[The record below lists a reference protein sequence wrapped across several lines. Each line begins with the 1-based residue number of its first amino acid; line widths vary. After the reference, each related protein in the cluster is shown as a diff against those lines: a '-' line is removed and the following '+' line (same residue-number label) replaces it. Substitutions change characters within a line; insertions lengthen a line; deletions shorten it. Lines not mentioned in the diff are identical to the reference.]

1 MKSPSL
7 DLKLELNL
15 NAADAVV
22 VGPAATPPKL
32 GTLAGSPVNC
42 GPKLI
47 LGSTALLSVLLD
59 GCVDVTAHGLVKYPG
74 SGNVGLTVG

>member
-15 NAADAVV
+15 NAVVADVDGAT
-22 VGPAATPPKL
+22 ATPPKF
-32 GTLAGSPVNC
+32 GTLGGSPVNC
-42 GPKLI
+42 DPKLI
-47 LGSTALLSVLLD
+47 LGSTALLSLVLD
-59 GCVDVTAHGLVKYPG
+59 GCVGVTTHGFVKYPG